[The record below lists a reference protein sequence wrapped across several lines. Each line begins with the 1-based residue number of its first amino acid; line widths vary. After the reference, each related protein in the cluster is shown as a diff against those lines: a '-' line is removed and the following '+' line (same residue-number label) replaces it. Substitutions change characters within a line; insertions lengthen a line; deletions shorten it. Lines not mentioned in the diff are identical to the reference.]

1 MEIIESKKAVIIGV
15 GNCGSQVANLAE
27 RKYPDLFDSIYI
39 NTSESDLSMVSG
51 KEELKFKIGDKD
63 IIEGSGK
70 NRAKMKEFL
79 MKDIERIL
87 GDENLQEVIRAKK
100 YGFIVTSAAGGTGSG
115 AGPVLM
121 EIMQQLFPDTN
132 FILVGVLPQIGAS
145 LMEQGN
151 TLEFLNELYNV
162 LGEDTT
168 YMIYDNEA
176 TSSMP
181 PTKALE
187 VVNENIVEDIRILTG
202 IDNYPTAYESIDE
215 ADMESILTTPG
226 RILVVRLTKN
236 LTEKSMEDNN
246 LSDMIVKAIK
256 QSCHAETDRNK
267 KVVRWGIIT
276 YFSDRVN
283 SLYDPE
289 LTGLQDFIGTPVE
302 RFNHNAINE
311 SGKEPL
317 NFMYLV
323 ASGLSPINDR
333 VQRVT
338 DRIEDLKNALASD
351 ESSRY
356 ILSGDSTSYEALSAR
371 RQAEKRAKM
380 PEEINTNDI
389 FKKFMNPGGS
399 N

>member
-1 MEIIESKKAVIIGV
+1 MEGIENKKAVVIGV
-15 GNCGSQVANLAE
+15 GNCGSQVTNLAGQ
-27 RKYPDLFDSIYI
+27 KYPELFDSVYI
-39 NTSESDLSMVSG
+39 NTSESDLSMVTSNEG
-51 KEELKFKIGDKD
+51 LKFKIGDKKD
-63 IIEGSGK
+63 VEGSGK

-79 MKDIERIL
+79 QKDIERIL
-87 GDENLQEVIRAKK
+87 GDEPLQELVKNKRYA
-100 YGFIVTSAAGGTGSG
+100 FIVVSAAGGTGSG
-115 AGPVLM
+115 AGPILM
-121 EIMQQLFPDTN
+121 EIMQQLFPDVN

-151 TLEFLNELYNV
+151 TLEFLTELYDV
-162 LGEDTT
+162 LSDQTT
-168 YMIYDNEA
+168 YMIYDNESTA
-176 TSSMP
+176 ELP

-187 VVNENIVEDIRILTG
+187 VVNENIVEDMRILTG
-202 IDNYPTAYESIDE
+202 IDNYPTPYESIDE

-226 RILVVRLTKN
+226 RILVVRITKN
-236 LTEKSMEDNN
+236 LTEKSMEDNS
-246 LSDMIVKAIK
+246 LSDMIVKSIK

-289 LTGLQDFIGTPVE
+289 LTGLQDFIGTPIE

-311 SGKEPL
+311 SGKESL

-333 VQRVT
+333 VKRVT
-338 DRIEDLKNALASD
+338 DRIEELKAALASD
-351 ESSRY
+351 DSSKY

-371 RQAEKRAKM
+371 REAERHSRIT
-380 PEEINTNDI
+380 EEINTNDI
-389 FKKFMNPGGS
+389 FKKFMNPGGKV
-399 N
+399 

>member
-151 TLEFLNELYNV
+151 TLEFLNELYDV

-202 IDNYPTAYESIDE
+202 IDNYPTPYESIDE

-267 KVVRWGIIT
+267 KIVRWGIIT

>member
-151 TLEFLNELYNV
+151 TLEFLNELYDV

-202 IDNYPTAYESIDE
+202 IDNYPTPYESIDE

-302 RFNHNAINE
+302 CFNHNAINE

>member
-15 GNCGSQVANLAE
+15 GNCGGQVANLAE

-121 EIMQQLFPDTN
+121 EIVQQLFPDTN

-151 TLEFLNELYNV
+151 TLEFLNELYDV

-202 IDNYPTAYESIDE
+202 IDNYPTPYESIDE

>member
-1 MEIIESKKAVIIGV
+1 MEGIENKKVVIIGV
-15 GNCGSQVANLAE
+15 GNCGSQVANLAAQ
-27 RKYPDLFDSIYI
+27 KYPELFDSMYI
-39 NTSESDLSMVSG
+39 NTSEADLSMVSG
-51 KEELKFKIGDKD
+51 EDELKFKIGDKKT
-63 IIEGSGK
+63 IEGSGK

-79 MKDIERIL
+79 MADIERML
-87 GDENLQEVIRAKK
+87 SDENIQGAIKNKK
-100 YGFIVTSAAGGTGSG
+100 YAFIITSAAGGTGSG

-121 EIMQQLFPDTN
+121 EIMRQMFPDVN

-151 TLEFLNELYNV
+151 TLEFLTELYDV
-162 LGEDTT
+162 LGDTTT
-168 YMIYDNEA
+168 YMIYDNES
-176 TSSMP
+176 TSNLP

-202 IDNYPTAYESIDE
+202 IDNYPTPYESIDE

-226 RILVVRLTKN
+226 RILVVRLNKN
-236 LTEKSMEDNN
+236 LTEKTMEDNN

-289 LTGLQDFIGTPVE
+289 LGGLQEFIGTPVE

-311 SGKEPL
+311 TDKETL

-333 VQRVT
+333 VKRVT

-351 ESSRY
+351 DSSKY
-356 ILSGDSTSYEALSAR
+356 ILAGDSTSYEALSAR
-371 RQAEKRAKM
+371 RQAERHAKVN
-380 PEEINTNDI
+380 EEINTNDI
-389 FKKFMNPGGS
+389 FKKFMNPGGKA
-399 N
+399 

>member
-151 TLEFLNELYNV
+151 TLEFLNELYDV

-302 RFNHNAINE
+302 RFNHNATNE

>member
-151 TLEFLNELYNV
+151 TLEFLNELYDV

-202 IDNYPTAYESIDE
+202 IDNYPTPYESIDE

-283 SLYDPE
+283 SLYDLE

>member
-1 MEIIESKKAVIIGV
+1 MEAIENKKVVIIGV

-27 RKYPDLFDSIYI
+27 QKYPELFDAMYI
-39 NTSESDLSMVSG
+39 NTSEADLSMVKG
-51 KEELKFKIGDKD
+51 QEDLKFKIGDKKT
-63 IIEGSGK
+63 IEGSGK

-79 MKDIERIL
+79 MADVERIFSNT
-87 GDENLQEVIRAKK
+87 NLQKSIATKK
-100 YGFIVTSAAGGTGSG
+100 YAFIITSAAGGTGSG

-121 EIMQQLFPDTN
+121 EIMRQMFPDTN
-132 FILVGVLPQIGAS
+132 FVLVGVLPQIGAS

-151 TLEFLNELYNV
+151 TLEFLTELYDV
-162 LGEDTT
+162 LGDQTT
-168 YMIYDNEA
+168 YMVYDNESTA
-176 TSSMP
+176 DMP
-181 PTKALE
+181 PTRALE
-187 VVNENIVEDIRILTG
+187 IVNENIVEDIRVLTG
-202 IDNYPTAYESIDE
+202 IDNYPTPYESIDE
-215 ADMESILTTPG
+215 ADMESIITTPG
-226 RILVVRLTKN
+226 RLIVVRLKKD

-256 QSCHAETDRNK
+256 QSCHTETDRNK

-283 SLYDPE
+283 SLYDPN
-289 LTGLQDFIGTPVE
+289 LTGLQDFIGVPIE

-311 SGKEPL
+311 SGKEAL

-333 VQRVT
+333 VKRVT
-338 DRIEDLKNALASD
+338 DRIEELKNALASD

-356 ILSGDSTSYEALSAR
+356 ILSGDSASYEALSAR
-371 RQAEKRAKM
+371 RLAEKRAKM

-389 FKKFMNPGGS
+389 FKKFMNPGSQG
-399 N
+399 